1 MTCKRCSTYFI
12 VTFSLTVCLL
22 FRSKCTHTCICM
34 CTYICTTTTT
44 NFSPFNNVEM
54 KKLTQ
59 CHIVTFY
66 DQVAGIWDQASGDW
80 PLWVEKLYYRTVY
93 WLMSGAPDFCIAWF
107 PSHAHYTAGHWPGR
121 GSPTKTFKVV
131 VIDMQRVRLVVRVAY
146 PLTGTLLLISH
157 SSADCISTV
166 RNLLSHPRGVYVIGA
181 CGSICL
187 PSV

>member
-12 VTFSLTVCLL
+12 VTFSLSVCLL
-22 FRSKCTHTCICM
+22 FRSIC
-34 CTYICTTTTT
+34 TTTT

-54 KKLTQ
+54 KRLTQ
-59 CHIVTFY
+59 CHIVTFS
-66 DQVAGIWDQASGDW
+66 DQVAGIWDQASADW
-80 PLWVEKLYYRTVY
+80 PLWVEKCHYRTMY
-93 WLMSGAPDFCIAWF
+93 WPLMSGAPDFCIAWF
-107 PSHAHYTAGHWPGR
+107 PSHAQYTAGHWPGR